1 MKRVYR
7 DERGSS
13 LVMTIIAMTF
23 ISILAV
29 AVIAMTITNIRL
41 KQAQKES
48 QKNFYNADSIVDAI
62 RAGLYDIA
70 AESAEKAYEDAI
82 VLYGSSN
89 TSMKQVYTK
98 KFMTNM
104 VNMLSNGASVYSP
117 SGGDK
122 YYYSDVVIR
131 RFLTDAQSGNGAVLA
146 DGYQSAVSD
155 NPGYGYLETDLD
167 SLILKDVKVM
177 KTDKDYQTM
186 IKTDIRV
193 NVPNITEETDSE
205 YLAYALI
212 ADNQILSEN
221 SATNTVN
228 GSVYAGIS
236 KCNITGATRPE
247 SGLIVSS
254 GSHLLL
260 NSDYVITRGDIRMD
274 GNGELTINTGA
285 DKDSGVYAE
294 NIETKQEKVK
304 AMNTLKISGN
314 SYIADDMELWGNG
327 DSVTIEGNYYGY
339 NYNDDYSSST
349 VTASKQSEFSSAILI
364 NGRDT
369 SLNLTGVKN
378 LMLAGY
384 TFISRGLNDYGDPN
398 KNEKFTGTQF
408 EKNKEHTN
416 YQNQDIAMGESMTVK
431 STQLAYYVPSD
442 FVKEG
447 QVALAPND
455 PADAKIYFRIANE
468 TEDEYTFDAEGYNK
482 YLQCTQ
488 AGFRIQNYVDSTTP
502 LTCYYRND
510 VNVKGDLKYF
520 YLNFASDDKAK
531 SFYEVYQKCKPYG
544 DVEDVNKEML
554 SGYGLRLNV
563 NADGTEKAGAVLT
576 RTGNILYGNNTST
589 NGKANQHI
597 LKPNQNI
604 GDVYLYNDARDISKR
619 YMSYQMS
626 LMKNYDLAI
635 SSSQFRLDLRS
646 PAKVIATVA
655 AADKDAKRR
664 STFTKCG
671 DAYEDSTSPTNP
683 TPNDPDSVLKTNLFS
698 TLVKEKELDTYT
710 GPKYQ
715 EVTVKMKDGSERKAM
730 IVIATKDYTW
740 DGSDATDPSIDS
752 GLILARGNVTLSAP
766 FKGLV
771 IAGADISFSGGGTGS
786 VGSDRKL
793 LQAMFNADKELGSA
807 AKFYHMFSKY
817 FQTTISSSI
826 ENGEHSKD
834 TVEYE
839 NWKKNKEEN

>member
-1 MKRVYR
+1 MKRVYK

-13 LVMTIIAMTF
+13 LVMTVIAMTF

-70 AESAEKAYEDAI
+70 AESAESAYEDAI
-82 VLYGSSN
+82 ITYGSSS
-89 TSMKQVYTK
+89 TTMKQVYTK
-98 KFMTNM
+98 EFMKNM
-104 VNMLSNGASVYSP
+104 VDILSNGASTYSP
-117 SGGDK
+117 SGGST
-122 YYYSDVVIR
+122 YYYSDTVIR

-155 NPGYGYLETDLD
+155 NPGYGYLEVDLD

-221 SATNTVN
+221 STSNIVN

-236 KCNITGATRPE
+236 KSNIINASRPE

-254 GSHLLL
+254 GSNLLL
-260 NSDYVITRGDIRMD
+260 NSDFVITRGDIRMD
-274 GNGELTINTGA
+274 GNGTLTINTGA

-304 AMNTLKISGN
+304 ATNTLSISGN
-314 SYIADDMELWGNG
+314 TYIADDMELWGDG
-327 DSVTIEGNYYGY
+327 DVVTLAGNYYGY
-339 NYNDDYSSST
+339 NYNNDYSSPT
-349 VTASKQSEFSSAILI
+349 VGASKQSEFSSAILI
-364 NGRDT
+364 NGRNT
-369 SLNLTGVKN
+369 SLNMEGVRN
-378 LMLAGY
+378 MMLAGY
-384 TFISRGLNDYGDPN
+384 TFISRGLNTYEDTS
-398 KNEKFTGTQF
+398 KNERFDGTKFAKDNAGG
-408 EKNKEHTN
+408 N
-416 YQNQDIAMGESMTVK
+416 YQNQDIGMGESMTIK
-431 STQLAYYVPSD
+431 ASQLAYYVPSD
-442 FVKEG
+442 YVKDG
-447 QVALAPND
+447 AST
-455 PADAKIYFRIANE
+455 DAGKITFTVKNE
-468 TEDEYTFDAEGYNK
+468 TEDVYNFNAEGYTN
-482 YLQCTQ
+482 YLNCSDASFNITD
-488 AGFRIQNYVDSTTP
+488 YVDATTP

-520 YLNFASDDKAK
+520 YLNFKSDKEAK
-531 SFYEVYQKCKPYG
+531 KFYEVYKKCTPYK

-554 SGYGLRLNV
+554 SNTGIRLNV
-563 NADGTEKAGAVLT
+563 NGDGTEKDGAVLT
-576 RTGNILYGNNTST
+576 RTGNLLYGNKGTT
-589 NGKANQHI
+589 GGKANQYI
-597 LKPNQNI
+597 LKPNQDI
-604 GDVYLYNDARDISKR
+604 GDVYLYNDAKDISKS

-626 LMKNYDLAI
+626 LMKNYDLAL

-646 PAKVIATVA
+646 PAQVIATVPA
-655 AADKDAKRR
+655 GDQEITRK

-671 DAYEDSTSPTNP
+671 DAFEDNTSPTDP
-683 TPNDPDSVLKTNLFS
+683 TPNDPDVVFKTNLFS
-698 TLVKEKELDTYT
+698 TLVDERALDAYT
-710 GPKYQ
+710 GPQYQ
-715 EVTVKMKDGSERKAM
+715 EMEVKMKDGSTRKAFV
-730 IVIATKDYTW
+730 VIATDDYTW
-740 DGSDATDPSIDS
+740 DGSDATDPTVDS

-771 IAGADISFSGGGTGS
+771 IAGEDIAFSGGNAGS
-786 VGSDRKL
+786 VSADRKL
-793 LQAMFNADKELGSA
+793 LQQMFNADKELGSA
-807 AKFYHMFSKY
+807 SKFYYMFSKY

-826 ENGEHSKD
+826 SNGDKSKD

>member
-41 KQAQKES
+41 KQAQRES

-70 AESAEKAYEDAI
+70 AESAEEAYEDAI

-104 VNMLSNGASVYSP
+104 VNRLSNGASVYPGS
-117 SGGDK
+117 SGDK

-221 SATNTVN
+221 AGSNTVN

-236 KCNITGATRPE
+236 KCNIVGASRPE

-254 GSHLLL
+254 GSNLLL
-260 NSDYVITRGDIRMD
+260 NSDFVITRGDIRMD
-274 GNGELTINTGA
+274 GNGILTINTGV

-304 AMNTLKISGN
+304 AKNTLNITGN
-314 SYIADDMELWGNG
+314 SYIADDMELWGNE
-327 DSVTIEGNYYGY
+327 DNVTIEGNYYGY
-339 NYNDDYSSST
+339 NYNDDYSSPS

-364 NGRDT
+364 NGKKT
-369 SLNLTGVKN
+369 TLNLENVKN

-384 TFISRGLNDYGDPN
+384 TFISRGLNEYGDPT
-398 KNEKFTGTQF
+398 KDEKFTGTQF
-408 EKNKEHTN
+408 EKNKEHTD

-431 STQLAYYVPSD
+431 ASQLAYYVPSD
-442 FVKEG
+442 FVKAG
-447 QVALAPND
+447 HAAPDPND
-455 PADAKIYFRIANE
+455 PDAKMYFKLENE
-468 TEDEYTFDAEGYNK
+468 TEDEYTFDVAGYTK

-488 AGFRIQNYVDSTTP
+488 AGFRVQDYVDATTP

-520 YLNFASDDKAK
+520 YLNFASDTEAK
-531 SFYEVYQKCKPYG
+531 KFYKVYQKCKPYG

-554 SGYGLRLNV
+554 SGYGLRLNI

-597 LKPNQNI
+597 LEPNQNI

-635 SSSQFRLDLRS
+635 SSPLFRLDLRS
-646 PAKVIATVA
+646 PAKIIATVA
-655 AADKDAKRR
+655 EADKDAKRR

-698 TLVKEKELDTYT
+698 TLVKEKDLDAYT
-710 GPKYQ
+710 GPEYQ
-715 EVTVKMKDGSERKAM
+715 EVTVKMKDGSERKAAV
-730 IVIATKDYTW
+730 VIATGDYTW
-740 DGSDATDPSIDS
+740 DGSDATDPSVDS

-771 IAGADISFSGGGTGS
+771 IAGEDISFSGGGTCS

-807 AKFYHMFSKY
+807 AKFYPLFSKY

-826 ENGEHSKD
+826 KNGEHSKD

-839 NWKKNKEEN
+839 NWKKNKEQN